1 MEKRPLSIFYV
12 IIGSQFFVHLSSFI
26 QIAQYAR
33 GQTSIFSIVSYDS
46 NALTTGLQYLWAPE
60 DLFH

>member
-12 IIGSQFFVHLSSFI
+12 IIGSQFFVYLSSLI